1 MTRVVRYRISYL
13 VLLTLLAGGT
23 YFAIRAAGSARIAF
37 AAAIVLV
44 LIPGRVQGLFFRPL
58 FRGQRDLAQG
68 KAGDAARQFET
79 FIALLERQPW
89 RSWAL
94 WLGWSLYTPSAKAI
108 GFNNLG
114 VAHADLGNES
124 AAREAW
130 ERALAIDPIYSVP
143 YANLAALAAA
153 SKNVEQA
160 TIFLAQAKELGYTG
174 GAFDQATRRV
184 QQLLAAVESRG
195 PSV

>member
-1 MTRVVRYRISYL
+1 MTRVARYRICYV
-13 VLLTLLAGGT
+13 VLLALLAGGT
-23 YFAIRAAGSARIAF
+23 YFVIRATGNDRVAF
-37 AAAIVLV
+37 AVAIVLL

-79 FIALLERQPW
+79 FIALLNRQPW
-89 RSWAL
+89 RRWAL
-94 WLGWSLYTPSAKAI
+94 WLGWSLYTTSAKAM

-114 VAHADLGNES
+114 VAHADLGNDSS
-124 AAREAW
+124 ARQAW
-130 ERALAIDPIYSVP
+130 EHALAIDPLYPVP

-153 SKNVEQA
+153 DANVEQA
-160 TIFLAQAKELGYTG
+160 TKLLSQAEQLGYTG
-174 GAFDQATRRV
+174 GPLDRATHRV